1 MTQFVQDTKYFVPIA
16 VLSII
21 FILLDIFYL
30 RLERFNLWVRHI
42 INKTRQVRIKK
53 FMVFTHQYND
63 FIPASTQIILVAMLL
78 GFLWKDWKR
87 GLFMTAALAIQT
99 TVVTV
104 TKKIAVRTRP
114 PHIAAHK
121 LMTSGSYPSG
131 HAASTM
137 AMAFLVPTFLFT
149 YLPFIAIIGI
159 FVYLLVN
166 ALFTAYGRL
175 YLDMHWATDIIGG
188 WILSM
193 ITFIASNY
201 LINLSI

>member
-1 MTQFVQDTKYFVPIA
+1 MKLFFQDSKYFIPIII
-16 VLSII
+16 LSVV
-21 FILLDIFYL
+21 FVLLDIFYM
-30 RLERFNLWVRHI
+30 RLERFNLLVRHMV
-42 INKTRQVRIKK
+42 NKTRQVKIKR

-78 GFLWKDWKR
+78 GFLWKDWKS
-87 GLFMTAALAIQT
+87 GLFITAVLVIQT
-99 TVVTV
+99 TVVTI
-104 TKKIAVRTRP
+104 TKRIAVRTRP

-137 AMAFLVPTFLFT
+137 AMAFLVPTFLM
-149 YLPFIAIIGI
+149 PFLSLWAIITI
-159 FVYLLVN
+159 FVYLFVN

-188 WILSM
+188 WVLSM
-193 ITFIASNY
+193 IAFLLTNY
-201 LINLSI
+201 LIRFG

>member
-1 MTQFVQDTKYFVPIA
+1 MTHFIQDTAYFAPIL
-16 VLSII
+16 VLTIL

-30 RLERFNLWVRHI
+30 RLERFNMWVRHVV
-42 INKTRQVRIKK
+42 NKTRQVKIKR

-78 GFLWKDWKR
+78 GFLWRDWKK
-87 GLFMTAALAIQT
+87 GLFMTATLAIQT
-99 TVVTV
+99 TIVTV
-104 TKKIAVRTRP
+104 TKRIAVRTRP

-137 AMAFLVPTFLFT
+137 AMTFLVPTFLYS
-149 YLPFIAIIGI
+149 YLPFAAIIGI
-159 FVYLLVN
+159 FAYLMVN

-188 WILSM
+188 WILSL
-193 ITFIASNY
+193 ITFLTANY
-201 LINLSI
+201 ILHL

>member
-1 MTQFVQDTKYFVPIA
+1 MTQFVQNTRYFIPIT
-16 VLSII
+16 VLSVI

-30 RLERFNLWVRHI
+30 KFERFNLWVRHI
-42 INKTRQVRIKK
+42 VNKTRQVKIKR

-78 GFLWKDWKR
+78 GFLWKDWKK
-87 GLFMTAALAIQT
+87 GMFITATLAVQT

-104 TKKIAVRTRP
+104 TKRIAVRARP
-114 PHIAAHK
+114 PHVAAHK

-137 AMAFLVPTFLFT
+137 AMAFLVPTFLSS
-149 YLPFIAIIGI
+149 YLPALAIIGI
-159 FVYLLVN
+159 LVYLLLN

-188 WILSM
+188 WVLSV
-193 ITFIASNY
+193 ITFLLTHY
-201 LINLSI
+201 LIQL

>member
-1 MTQFVQDTKYFVPIA
+1 MAQFVHDTKYFVPITI
-16 VLSII
+16 LSII
-21 FILLDIFYL
+21 FILLDIFYM
-30 RLERFNLWVRHI
+30 RLEGFNLWVRHVV
-42 INKTRQVRIKK
+42 NKTRQVRIKR

-63 FIPASTQIILVAMLL
+63 FIPASTQILLVAMLL
-78 GFLWKDWKR
+78 GFLWKDWKK
-87 GLFMTAALAIQT
+87 GMFITATLMIQT

-114 PHIAAHK
+114 PHETAHK

-137 AMAFLVPTFLFT
+137 VMAFLVPSFLAS
-149 YLPFIAIIGI
+149 YLPLPLILALFAYLFI
-159 FVYLLVN
+159 N

-188 WILSM
+188 WILAT
-193 ITFIASNY
+193 ITFMSTTY
-201 LINLSI
+201 LIRL

>member
-1 MTQFVQDTKYFVPIA
+1 MTQFVQNTRYFIPIA
-16 VLSII
+16 ILFLI

-42 INKTRQVRIKK
+42 VNKTRQVKIKR

-63 FIPASTQIILVAMLL
+63 FIPASTQIILVSMLL

-87 GLFMTAALAIQT
+87 GMFITATLAIQT

-104 TKKIAVRTRP
+104 TKRVAVRARP
-114 PHIAAHK
+114 PHVAAHK

-137 AMAFLVPTFLFT
+137 AQWLVLKVV
-149 YLPFIAIIGI
+149 
-159 FVYLLVN
+159 VYELKV
-166 ALFTAYGRL
+166 
-175 YLDMHWATDIIGG
+175 
-188 WILSM
+188 SK
-193 ITFIASNY
+193 S
-201 LINLSI
+201 